1 MTIIDSIDLGTIDG
15 FDIRADMVPDTDPAN
30 ASDLEF
36 VAIIVTAS
44 RADIDLG
51 SDSIWGVVH
60 NITDPLRGS
69 GGTFRAYRKDLIANA
84 IADANLKLTELEAVQ

>member
-1 MTIIDSIDLGTIDG
+1 MGAANEGQTGLEASALWPRVQQWATELGFSQIG
-15 FDIRADMVPDTDPAN
+15 V
-30 ASDLEF
+30 
-36 VAIIVTAS
+36 
-44 RADIDLG
+44 ADIDLG

-60 NITDPLRGS
+60 SVTDPLRGS